1 MTEASPSA
9 VAARPLGVSVA
20 SVPKLVGAAADRGP
34 THRRRLVGPWA
45 VVGDAV
51 AIVSLVY
58 IFPFVILAIGIPF
71 ALSARLL
78 AWLVGVL

>member
-1 MTEASPSA
+1 MTGASPSA
-9 VAARPLGVSVA
+9 VAARHLSVTVL
-20 SVPKLVGAAADRGP
+20 SVPGLVRATADEGP
-34 THRRRLVGPWA
+34 THRRRFAGLWS
-45 VVGDAV
+45 VVGDAA
-51 AIVSLVY
+51 AILLLVY